1 MQDQIEKL
9 KAAGFSDDDIKEYMD
24 HQQSQN
30 GLSQGETADAG
41 PKEQDV
47 PFAMQLT
54 PVSPETNTAEANAT
68 ALTGINSALGS
79 HIGHAVEAYGSYK
92 LTKPLLQRALG
103 TLAGT
108 PPSQPLAQT
117 ARNLNPSQLMEALK
131 TGQLPPAEQP
141 GMMSRMGQLA
151 RSYAPMLG
159 NIAKIGGVAAAGMT
173 PGTLNANE
181 DEELRKRRALTQMQG
196 NPNNQQGMN
205 ALNSGF
211 ANQLNSLS
219 R

>member
-9 KAAGFSDDDIKEYMD
+9 RAAGFTDDDIKEYMD

-30 GLSQGETADAG
+30 GLGQGETAESQL
-41 PKEQDV
+41 KEQDV
-47 PFAMQLT
+47 PFAMQPT
-54 PVSPETNTAEANAT
+54 PVAPESNSAEALSTT
-68 ALTGINSALGS
+68 AAGVNSAMGS
-79 HIGHAVEAYGSYK
+79 HIGHAVEAYGTYK
-92 LTKPLLQRALG
+92 LAKPLVQRALG
-103 TLAGT
+103 SMAGT

-117 ARNLNPSQLMEALK
+117 ARNLNPAQLMEALK

-151 RSYAPMLG
+151 GRYAPMLG

-181 DEELRKRRALTQMQG
+181 DEELKRRRALSSMQG
-196 NPNNQQGMN
+196 NPVNQQGMN

-211 ANQLNSLS
+211 SQQLNTLS

>member
-1 MQDQIEKL
+1 MQDSIEKL

-30 GLSQGETADAG
+30 GLDQGETAENQ

-47 PFAMQLT
+47 PFAMQPT
-54 PVSPETNTAEANAT
+54 PVAPGSNMAEGNAT
-68 ALTGINSALGS
+68 ALAGIDSAMGS
-79 HIGHAVEAYGSYK
+79 HIGHAIEAYGTYK
-92 LTKPLLQRALG
+92 LGKPLVQRALG
-103 TLAGT
+103 IMPNTA
-108 PPSQPLAQT
+108 PSQPLTST

-141 GMMSRMGQLA
+141 GMLSRVGQLA
-151 RSYAPMLG
+151 GRYAPMLG
-159 NIAKIGGVAAAGMT
+159 SIAKYGGVAAAGMT